1 MKKSMKILSVLLMIV
16 MLLIAVSPVVFA
28 EEAKKPSDFV
38 TPNTDDTGSVSDIGY
53 RIAGI
58 IKVVGMFAAVIA
70 IMFVGV
76 KYMMGSAEEKAE
88 YKKVLVPYLIG
99 AVLLFGASAFA
110 DKIYEWASNLGK

>member
-1 MKKSMKILSVLLMIV
+1 MKKSMKIVSILLMIA
-16 MLLIAVSPVVFA
+16 MLAVVVSPVVFA
-28 EEAKKPSDFV
+28 DDLKPSNFV
-38 TPNTDDTGSVSDIGY
+38 KPDTNNTDSVSNVGN

-88 YKKVLVPYLIG
+88 YKKSFIPLIIG
-99 AVLLFGASAFA
+99 IVVVFGATYIAQLIFSIA
-110 DKIYEWASNLGK
+110 G